1 MKSTASK
8 KQRLK
13 FFLIN
18 CTAFAILFS
27 LLSFIT
33 IQVIQNSAYTETD
46 STLERMASDP
56 SLLDRE
62 IRMLNK
68 DENDGHIGMPK
79 FNFDGP
85 NNQFNTVVVLWDK
98 NGNILND
105 STVEDKLENL
115 EEPTLDKK
123 NTDIIS
129 TLSLKNKNN
138 DSKFSFRSITISP
151 GENNLNIAYIQ
162 VLVNV
167 NQIDEAVKQSRVII
181 LICMFIFWLLSLA
194 ISYGLSELAMRPIL
208 NSWKK
213 QQEFVENASHE
224 LRTPLTIIR
233 LNLEKLFTHPNNT
246 IIDESEHIAQA
257 LNESQRLTKLTD
269 DLLLLAKGD
278 SNTLVLDK
286 ETIDTND
293 FIHRVLDP
301 FQLLADEQEKN
312 LSFKEHDSFEA
323 YIDVAKL
330 HQVLLILLD
339 NAFKYTKTG
348 DEITVI
354 SSLTTKKQWEVSI
367 KNTGPHI
374 QDDKLNHIFTRF
386 FREDDSRNKE
396 TGGNGLGLSIAKQI
410 IEEHGGA
417 IQAKNISPVG
427 VEFMFKLPLTNQKNQ
442 NTKSCFGFL
451 FML

>member
-33 IQVIQNSAYTETD
+33 IKVIQHSAYTETD
-46 STLERMASDP
+46 STLERMSNDP
-56 SLLDRE
+56 SLLDKE
-62 IRMLNK
+62 IRILNK
-68 DENDGHIGMPK
+68 DENGGHIGMPK
-79 FNFDGP
+79 FNFEGP
-85 NNQFNTVVVLWDK
+85 NNQFNTVVILWGDDGK
-98 NGNILND
+98 ILNQA
-105 STVEDKLENL
+105 TVEDRLENL
-115 EEPTLDKK
+115 EEPTFDKK
-123 NTDIIS
+123 NIHSIS
-129 TLSLKNKNN
+129 TISLNN
-138 DSKFSFRSITISP
+138 TTSDTNYAFRSITIPTSQSS
-151 GENNLNIAYIQ
+151 LNIAYIQ
-162 VLVNV
+162 VLVNI
-167 NQIDEAVKQSRVII
+167 NQIDEAVSQSRIII

-194 ISYGLSELAMRPIL
+194 ISYGLSKLAMRPIL
-208 NSWKK
+208 KSWKK

-224 LRTPLTIIR
+224 LRIPLTIIR

-246 IIDESEHIAQA
+246 IIDESKHIAQA

-269 DLLLLAKGD
+269 DLLLLANGD

-301 FQLLADEQEKN
+301 FQLLAEEQEKN
-312 LSFKEHDSFEA
+312 LSFTEHDSFEA

-339 NAFKYTKTG
+339 NAFKYTQTG
-348 DEITVI
+348 DDITVT

-410 IEEHGGA
+410 IEEHGGTV
-417 IQAKNISPVG
+417 QAKNISPVG
-427 VEFMFKLPLTNQKNQ
+427 VEFMFKLPLTNPK
-442 NTKSCFGFL
+442 KPKH
-451 FML
+451 

>member
-1 MKSTASK
+1 M
-8 KQRLK
+8 
-13 FFLIN
+13 I
-18 CTAFAILFS
+18 
-27 LLSFIT
+27 
-33 IQVIQNSAYTETD
+33 
-46 STLERMASDP
+46 
-56 SLLDRE
+56 
-62 IRMLNK
+62 
-68 DENDGHIGMPK
+68 
-79 FNFDGP
+79 
-85 NNQFNTVVVLWDK
+85 
-98 NGNILND
+98 
-105 STVEDKLENL
+105 
-115 EEPTLDKK
+115 KK
-123 NTDIIS
+123 NIHSVSTIS
-129 TLSLKNKNN
+129 LNN
-138 DSKFSFRSITISP
+138 TTSDTNYAFRSITIPTSQSS
-151 GENNLNIAYIQ
+151 LNIAYIQ
-162 VLVNV
+162 VLVNI
-167 NQIDEAVKQSRVII
+167 NQIDEAVSQSRIII

-208 NSWKK
+208 KSWKK

-233 LNLEKLFTHPNNT
+233 LNLEKLFTHLNNT

-269 DLLLLAKGD
+269 DLLLLAKGG

-301 FQLLADEQEKN
+301 FQLLAEEQEKQ
-312 LSFKEHDSFEA
+312 LIFKENKSFNA
-323 YIDVAKL
+323 DIDAAKL

-348 DEITVI
+348 DSITVT

-410 IEEHGGA
+410 IEEHGGT

-427 VEFMFKLPLTNQKNQ
+427 VEFMFKLPLTNPK
-442 NTKSCFGFL
+442 KPKH
-451 FML
+451 

>member
-427 VEFMFKLPLTNQKNQ
+427 VEFMFKLPLTNQK
-442 NTKSCFGFL
+442 KPKH
-451 FML
+451 

>member
-8 KQRLK
+8 KQRLR

-18 CTAFAILFS
+18 CGAFAVIFS

-33 IQVIQNSAYTETD
+33 IQVIQYSAYTETD

-68 DENDGHIGMPK
+68 DGKDSPIGTPK

-98 NGNILND
+98 NGKILND
-105 STVEDKLENL
+105 SSVKDRLENL

-138 DSKFSFRSITISP
+138 DSNFSFRSITISP
-151 GENNLNIAYIQ
+151 SENNLNIAYIQ

-167 NQIDEAVKQSRVII
+167 NQIDEAVKQSRLII
-181 LICMFIFWLLSLA
+181 LICMFIFWILSLV
-194 ISYGLSELAMRPIL
+194 ISYGLSDFAMKPIL
-208 NSWKK
+208 KSWKK

-246 IIDESEHIAQA
+246 IIDESETIAQA
-257 LNESQRLTKLTD
+257 LNEAQRLTKLTS

-278 SNTLVLDK
+278 SNTLILDK
-286 ETIDTND
+286 ETIDTNT
-293 FIHRVLDP
+293 FIHKVLDP
-301 FQLLADEQEKN
+301 FQLLAEEQEKQ
-312 LSFKEHDSFEA
+312 LIFKENKSFNA
-323 YIDVAKL
+323 DIDVAKL

-348 DEITVI
+348 DSITVT
-354 SSLTTKKQWEVSI
+354 SSITNKKQWEVSI
-367 KNTGPHI
+367 KNSGPHI
-374 QDDKLNHIFTRF
+374 NEDKLNHIFTRF
-386 FREDDSRNKE
+386 YREDDSRNKE

-410 IEEHGGA
+410 IEEHGGN
-417 IQAKNISPVG
+417 IQAKNLTPVG
-427 VEFMFKLPLTNQKNQ
+427 VSFTFRLPLMHVK
-442 NTKSCFGFL
+442 KPKH
-451 FML
+451 